1 MGWDS
6 AASVCLPGET
16 DAWPAPSILMGLAGE
31 LSGVVSRLVG
41 DVSEDEVETLER
53 VFFLGLIGISALEYK

>member
-1 MGWDS
+1 
-6 AASVCLPGET
+6 
-16 DAWPAPSILMGLAGE
+16 MGLAGE